1 MNIGRMHQHFSKTYC
16 KLKIQ
21 QIFPGKSAVELFTVK
36 LFSDKKICPKSTQ
49 TKQSQR
55 EVDEAKTVEN
65 IKHEPVLS

>member
-1 MNIGRMHQHFSKTYC
+1 MTIGQMHQHFCKTYS

-21 QIFPGKSAVELFTVK
+21 KIFPGKSAVKLFTAK

>member
-1 MNIGRMHQHFSKTYC
+1 M
-16 KLKIQ
+16 
-21 QIFPGKSAVELFTVK
+21 ELFTVK

-55 EVDEAKTVEN
+55 EVDEPKTVEN

>member
-1 MNIGRMHQHFSKTYC
+1 MP
-16 KLKIQ
+16 KIDSN
-21 QIFPGKSAVELFTVK
+21 K
-36 LFSDKKICPKSTQ
+36 